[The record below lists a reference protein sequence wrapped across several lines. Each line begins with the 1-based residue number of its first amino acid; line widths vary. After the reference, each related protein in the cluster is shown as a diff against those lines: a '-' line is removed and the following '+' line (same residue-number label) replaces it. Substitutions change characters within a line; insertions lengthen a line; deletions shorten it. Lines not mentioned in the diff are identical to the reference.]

1 MLEVPAIS
9 FGHVLPWTQY
19 LRVRGMRL
27 ESNHLI
33 FTVSFYFAASN
44 YLIFLMGQ
52 SAMPV
57 VTRIV

>member
-1 MLEVPAIS
+1 MLDS
-9 FGHVLPWTQY
+9 HY

-57 VTRIV
+57 VTHIV